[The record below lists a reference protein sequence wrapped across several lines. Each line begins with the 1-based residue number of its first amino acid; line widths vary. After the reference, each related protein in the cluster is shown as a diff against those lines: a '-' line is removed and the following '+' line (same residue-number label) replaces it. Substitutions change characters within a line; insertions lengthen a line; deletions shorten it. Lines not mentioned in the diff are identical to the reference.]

1 MKSSQD
7 FGDLVSMLKE
17 KARADETAASAM
29 ATPRMP
35 TDAGAT
41 MGKGEKQEQTN
52 KQARSEGRNV
62 LWSAIADRDGH
73 RSETLSRGAC
83 GPI

>member
-52 KQARSEGRNV
+52 KQAGAKEG
-62 LWSAIADRDGH
+62 
-73 RSETLSRGAC
+73 TCC
-83 GPI
+83 GQRLPTEMVTGVKL